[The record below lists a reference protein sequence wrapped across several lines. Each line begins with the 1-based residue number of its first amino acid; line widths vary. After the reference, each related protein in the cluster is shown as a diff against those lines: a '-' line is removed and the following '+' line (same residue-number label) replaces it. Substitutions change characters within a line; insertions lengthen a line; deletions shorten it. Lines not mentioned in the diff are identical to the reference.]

1 MRRAPSGVLLV
12 SAAVRPQRQSAPTA
26 NRRFRFCSNSSSPAG
41 SSNCRRA
48 ARDRAPGCEN
58 PRRRALGAGLRA
70 PGRGALAAGRRA
82 AGVRGAWGRAA
93 GCRGAERL
101 WPGFGLWGAGPR
113 GCGRLGAERRARS
126 IGSRGVGRKALGR
139 RVSALSFL
147 LVRNAGKISSGGQNS
162 DKSGVFSQAN
172 LSIKRKSPG
181 REFSRAQTPLQN
193 PRFTQIFDHQRK
205 FFAYFCEAK
214 PAETRRACET
224 PSLARAGRPRLAGPD
239 RRRRDL
245 RQRWSNGEC
254 SQPASSLR

>member
-58 PRRRALGAGLRA
+58 PRRRALGAGCGRR
-70 PGRGALAAGRRA
+70 PRGACGWAQAAGYGALGVGRR
-82 AGVRGAWGRAA
+82 VP
-93 GCRGAERL
+93 GAERL

-113 GCGRLGAERRARS
+113 GCGRLGQSAGRGALDPGVSGARRWAA
-126 IGSRGVGRKALGR
+126 GVGPL
-139 RVSALSFL
+139 FL

-172 LSIKRKSPG
+172 ISIKRKSPG

-193 PRFTQIFDHQRK
+193 PRFTQILTIRGNFRVLLRS
-205 FFAYFCEAK
+205 EA
-214 PAETRRACET
+214 AETRRACET
-224 PSLARAGRPRLAGPD
+224 PSLARAGRPPVAGPD